1 MAALV
6 VVPTFMLALQI
17 LTGIIELSI
26 VVSSLYSAVKNLLP
40 QNWALNDA
48 KLQASLISAITNLV
62 VGRNA
67 TVSKQAFYK
76 LCEEASLFSN
86 PGLLDA
92 PEAYGVLSTL
102 SSINACKATWDQV
115 VTVEKQSFFQR
126 LIQNL
131 PNFSIESLSKN
142 LPNDLLPW
150 VSWLQQSTTTATNTS
165 PNPWSFFDYKSFFY
179 DYPTSYVTV
188 PVSSTFTSVPLP
200 TNAPPT
206 TVILAGSMWHIKLIL
221 LILLLIPLVLFSV
234 PYLYPKIKYYLQRGY
249 KLYNSWFLKKER
261 VELNDFAKNQIKLQD
276 TIKLNLEKEELLFG
290 KQPHPYLG
298 KLSIRTS
305 SSSRTSRRT
314 SSRTRSR
321 TSSRTRSRTSRRTSS
336 RTKSRTSSRTKSRR
350 TLRKGTTRVRVRVN
364 SITTSRSRR
373 TSKNRLKRSRTRRS
387 GNNRG

>member
-67 TVSKQAFYK
+67 TVSKEAFYK

-86 PGLLDA
+86 TGLLEA
-92 PEAYGVLSTL
+92 PEPYGAISRL

-115 VTVEKQSFFQR
+115 LTVEKQSFFQR

-131 PNFSIESLSKN
+131 PDFSIESLSKN

-150 VSWLQQSTTTATNTS
+150 VTWLKQSTTTATNTS
-165 PNPWSFFDYKSFFY
+165 PNPWSFSKYTSFFY

-200 TNAPPT
+200 TT
-206 TVILAGSMWHIKLIL
+206 TVILARSTWHIKLIL

-276 TIKLNLEKEELLFG
+276 TIKLNLEKEELIFG

-305 SSSRTSRRT
+305 SRTSRRT
-314 SSRTRSR
+314 R
-321 TSSRTRSRTSRRTSS
+321 SRTRSRTSRRTSS
-336 RTKSRTSSRTKSRR
+336 RTSRR
-350 TLRKGTTRVRVRVN
+350 TSRKRTSRVN
-364 SITTSRSRR
+364 SITRSRSRR
-373 TSKNRLKRSRTRRS
+373 TSRKRTSRKRSR
-387 GNNRG
+387 NNRG

>member
-67 TVSKQAFYK
+67 TVSKEAFYK

-86 PGLLDA
+86 TGLLEA
-92 PEAYGVLSTL
+92 PEPYGAISRL

-115 VTVEKQSFFQR
+115 LTVEKQSFFQR

-131 PNFSIESLSKN
+131 PDFSIESLSKN

-150 VSWLQQSTTTATNTS
+150 VTWLKQSTTTATNTS
-165 PNPWSFFDYKSFFY
+165 PIPWSFSDYTSFFY

-200 TNAPPT
+200 TT
-206 TVILAGSMWHIKLIL
+206 TVILARSTWHIKLIL

-234 PYLYPKIKYYLQRGY
+234 PYLYPKIKYYLERGY

-261 VELNDFAKNQIKLQD
+261 VELNLFAKNQIKLQD
-276 TIKLNLEKEELLFG
+276 TIESNLEKEEKLFG

-298 KLSIRTS
+298 KLIIRTS
-305 SSSRTSRRT
+305 SRTTSRTSRRT

-321 TSSRTRSRTSRRTSS
+321 TSRRTRSRRTSRKRTSRVRVRVTSRSRSRTSRKRTS
-336 RTKSRTSSRTKSRR
+336 R
-350 TLRKGTTRVRVRVN
+350 
-364 SITTSRSRR
+364 
-373 TSKNRLKRSRTRRS
+373 KRSR
-387 GNNRG
+387 NNRG